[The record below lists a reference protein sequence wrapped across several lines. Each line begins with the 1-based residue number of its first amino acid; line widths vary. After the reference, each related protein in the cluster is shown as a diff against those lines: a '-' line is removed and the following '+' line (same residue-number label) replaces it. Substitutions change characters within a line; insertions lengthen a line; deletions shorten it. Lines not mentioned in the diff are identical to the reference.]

1 MKPPTVDQLR
11 NLADRADRGP
21 LTPDEVNRLRQG
33 LNHLHNRRRPDIR
46 HAQRGYKIAALR
58 RRLTDLHR
66 PIQHGR
72 IAICA
77 ACNGLNRWPCPTI
90 DALDELFPSKE
101 TAA

>member
-1 MKPPTVDQLR
+1 VKPPTIDQLR

-21 LTPDEVNRLRQG
+21 LTPDEVTRLRQG
-33 LNHLHNRRRPDIR
+33 LNHLNTRRPPDIR
-46 HAQRGYKIAALR
+46 HAQRGRQIANLR
-58 RRLTDLHR
+58 RRLAALHH

-90 DALDELFPSKE
+90 DALDELLPGKDN
-101 TAA
+101 AA